1 MAKLFSLDFLGFR
14 MAQKN
19 LISRYYNVLPF
30 IGCFLLA
37 NVSFGQ
43 STLEVRTLK
52 EEGKLDMQVNERV
65 NVTFELNDSSGS
77 NKR

>member
-1 MAKLFSLDFLGFR
+1 MIDSP
-14 MAQKN
+14 
-19 LISRYYNVLPF
+19 VLPCSTVDTTTLYTTKIF
-30 IGCFLLA
+30 LGCFLLA

-52 EEGKLDMQVNERV
+52 EEGKVDMQVDERV